1 MSGFITS
8 LLPVVASAISG
19 DQMARPVD
27 APQVLLSY
35 ETKDITA
42 DIAPFMA
49 ELTYTDNLEGESDGL
64 DVQLEDVD
72 GRWISA
78 WYPEHGDKLK
88 AMIGYAGSVLLDC
101 GEFEIDEIELQGP
114 PDTVTIKALA
124 AGIKRSVRTHKGRS
138 YENTTLAGI
147 AANVAKR
154 NQLDVLGTIEPV
166 NIQRATQV
174 FETDLAFLRRV
185 ADEYGH
191 SFNVRGNK
199 LVFFQTRQLREGK
212 PVYVITRQDCAS
224 SYRLRDKVHGV
235 VSEAE
240 ATWFDPRAKARRVV
254 TVKDKG
260 GSSNRTSSD
269 KRRINVR
276 AETDAQAKQ
285 KAQAQLDKN
294 DDQTG
299 ATLTLYG
306 NPLLVAGVTV
316 ELSTFGKFDG
326 RYLTTKSVH
335 AIRRGG
341 GYTTEVELKR
351 VRA

>member
-1 MSGFITS
+1 MSMLNLMQTEPTS
-8 LLPVVASAISG
+8 LAATDAGS
-19 DQMARPVD
+19 RPVD
-27 APQVLLSY
+27 APMALLRY
-35 ETKDITA
+35 ESKDITA
-42 DIAPFMA
+42 DISPFLL

-72 GRWISA
+72 GRWIGA
-78 WYPEHGDKLK
+78 WYPGHGDALH
-88 AMIGYAGSVLLDC
+88 AQVGFAGMPLLDC
-101 GEFEIDEIELQGP
+101 GTFEIDEIELHGP

-124 AGIKRSVRTHKGRS
+124 AGVKRSVRTRNGRS

-147 AANVAKR
+147 AGDVAKR
-154 NQLDVLGTIEPV
+154 NKLEVSGTIEAV
-166 NIQRATQV
+166 SIQRATQV
-174 FETDLAFLRRV
+174 FESDLGFLRRI

-191 SFNVRGNK
+191 AFNVRGNK
-199 LVFFQTRQLREGK
+199 LVFFRTAKLREGK
-212 PVYVITRQDCAS
+212 PVYIVTRQDCIS

-235 VSEAE
+235 VGEAE
-240 ATWFDPRAKARRVV
+240 ATWFDPKAKARRVV
-254 TVKDKG
+254 AVKDKASG
-260 GSSNRTSSD
+260 SNRTSGD

-306 NPLLVAGVTV
+306 NPLLVAGVT
-316 ELSTFGKFDG
+316 LDLQTFGKFDG
-326 RYLTTKSVH
+326 RYLVVKSVH
-335 AIRRGG
+335 RLSRSG
-341 GYTTEVELKR
+341 GYVTEIDLKR